1 MTLAAYLKVTD
12 QTYEDF
18 APQVDAKP
26 RTVGKWARGERIPRP
41 AKMALIRTATNEQ
54 VSPADFYHPT
64 SISTL
69 AGVEALAG
77 TG

>member
-18 APQVDAKP
+18 APKVEARP
-26 RTVGKWARGERIPRP
+26 RTVGKWVRGERTPRP
-41 AKMALIRTATNEQ
+41 AKMLLIKTATDGR
-54 VSPADFYHPT
+54 VTPDDFYFPCLQPAP
-64 SISTL
+64 I
-69 AGVEALAG
+69 EARAAE

>member
-18 APQVDAKP
+18 APKVEAKP
-26 RTVGKWARGERIPRP
+26 RTVGKWTRGERIPRP
-41 AKMALIRTATNEQ
+41 AKMALIKTATCGR
-54 VSPADFYHPT
+54 VTPDDFYSPRLQPAP
-64 SISTL
+64 I
-69 AGVEALAG
+69 EARAAE